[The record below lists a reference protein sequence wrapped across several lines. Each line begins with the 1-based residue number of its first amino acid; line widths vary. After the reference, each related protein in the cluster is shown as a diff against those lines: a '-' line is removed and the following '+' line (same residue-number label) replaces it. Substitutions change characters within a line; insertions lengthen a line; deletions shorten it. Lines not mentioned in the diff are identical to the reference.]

1 MSEERTETSPPEAQ
15 TSDSA
20 HDKGGS
26 LWILW
31 GFMALLIAYPLSIG
45 PVARFYKASSSR
57 RPPSFVIAIYTPILA
72 LCDRSEVAG
81 HTLVWYLGLWGAI

>member
-15 TSDSA
+15 TSDST

-31 GFMALLIAYPLSIG
+31 SLIGLHLAYPLSIG
-45 PVARFYKASSSR
+45 PVALAYKNK
-57 RPPSFVIAIYTPILA
+57 RPPNLVLVVYAPLGYPYTHSA
-72 LCDRSEVAG
+72 TVRRVVD
-81 HTLVWYLGLWGAI
+81 WYFHLWGVR